1 LGKPYWS
8 DTNYLMGSTITAR
21 TEDSV
26 YPASNL
32 GLYTMHRWRSASKCV
47 VLDGAADYLWIADAA
62 WNSYISDFCF
72 EFLYRPDTVDTSSA
86 NKHIIDKW
94 GVAGQKAYRILQND
108 DDVIV
113 HLSSDGTNA
122 AAIVTFAAVLTAAQ
136 YDRSKLSYDASG
148 ADLVLYVD
156 GVESGRVIDTTPSGT
171 AAITGAIPTSLF
183 NGTTRLTIGADHA
196 GASFIAG
203 KLGFVGF
210 DGTTGDHGGYLQ
222 ATACDAYYKFDNSD
236 GTDSSGN
243 GRTLTAVSLD
253 SGDYSNCTAYNW
265 LGFTLPATQD
275 PTFLFLDRRHNI
287 TSTGTVRLLRDDW
300 FSTYDSVSSIT
311 ATAGQ
316 PVVKRL
322 SSTTETQWWLE
333 INDPDNSDGYIEIPH
348 VWLGSYTSME
358 RAHLRGYDHNEFMPG
373 NPQADV
379 LGNPAG
385 YIRGGQVW
393 DKGLTF
399 RCNAT
404 DFSTMQSVW
413 DEAGRHRPVVFCEDV
428 DNEDTQTWLVK
439 IPTMKYQHIYT
450 TNRFVKVDMQEV
462 AVGL

>member
-1 LGKPYWS
+1 MGRPYWGYE
-8 DTNYLMGSTITAR
+8 NYLMGSTVTAR
-21 TEDSV
+21 TASSV
-26 YPASNL
+26 YPATNL
-32 GLYTMHRWRSASKCV
+32 GLYTMHRWRSASKAV
-47 VLDGAADYLWIADAA
+47 VLDGSADYFWILDAA
-62 WNSYISDFCF
+62 WNSYTGDFTF
-72 EFLYRPDTVDTSSA
+72 EFLIKPTNITQTGTR
-86 NKHIIDKW
+86 IISKYEAAADYAFL
-94 GVAGQKAYRILQND
+94 VRQYEDDLVIL
-108 DDVIV
+108 
-113 HLSSDGTNA
+113 LSSNGSATA
-122 AAIVTFAAVLTAAQ
+122 ATVTFAGVLAVAWHR
-136 YDRSKLSYDASG
+136 YKLVYDAS
-148 ADLVLYVD
+148 AQEVALYVD
-156 GVESGRVIDTTPSGT
+156 GIESGRATVDAGTGTASVSGT
-171 AAITGAIPTSLF
+171 IPTSIYDSTAKLS
-183 NGTTRLTIGADHA
+183 IGASAVGA
-196 GASFIAG
+196 GGTFWAG
-203 KLGFVGF
+203 SMGFVGL
-210 DGTTGDHGGYLQ
+210 DGTESDNGGYLYP
-222 ATACDAYYKFDNSD
+222 ATCDAYYNFDNSD

-243 GRTLTAVSLD
+243 GRTLTEVSLD